1 MPVMRV
7 NKKNQVTIPA
17 SVRKE
22 LNISAGDLLEAKVTK
37 TKDGIV
43 YKIKRMTDKEISDY
57 WKMKSQEEGE
67 HELSEL
73 GKQRVE
79 DALLDVKEGYDQI
92 LKENFNSLQI
102 TVKSL

>member
-43 YKIKRMTDKEISDY
+43 YKIKRMSDKEISDY

-73 GKQRVE
+73 GRQRVE
-79 DALLDVKEGYDQI
+79 EALLDVKEGRTKVFDNAKDFMKY
-92 LKENFNSLQI
+92 LNK
-102 TVKSL
+102 

>member
-1 MPVMRV
+1 MRV

-43 YKIKRMTDKEISDY
+43 YKIKRMSDY

-79 DALLDVKEGYDQI
+79 EALLDVKEGRIKVFDNAKDFMKY
-92 LKENFNSLQI
+92 LNK
-102 TVKSL
+102 

>member
-22 LNISAGDLLEAKVTK
+22 LNISAGDLLEAKATK
-37 TKDGIV
+37 TKDGVV
-43 YKIKRMTDKEISDY
+43 YKIKRMSDEEISDY

-67 HELSEL
+67 HELSEF

-79 DALLDVKEGYDQI
+79 EALLDVKEGRIKVFDNAKDFMKY
-92 LKENFNSLQI
+92 LNK
-102 TVKSL
+102 

>member
-1 MPVMRV
+1 MPVIRV

-43 YKIKRMTDKEISDY
+43 YKIKRMSDKEISDY

-79 DALLDVKEGYDQI
+79 EALLDVKEGRIKVFD
-92 LKENFNSLQI
+92 N
-102 TVKSL
+102 VKDFMKDLNE

>member
-43 YKIKRMTDKEISDY
+43 YKIKRMSDKEISDY

-79 DALLDVKEGYDQI
+79 EALLDIKEDRIKVFDNVKDLMKDLNE
-92 LKENFNSLQI
+92 
-102 TVKSL
+102 

>member
-43 YKIKRMTDKEISDY
+43 YKINRRFWM
-57 WKMKSQEEGE
+57 
-67 HELSEL
+67 
-73 GKQRVE
+73 
-79 DALLDVKEGYDQI
+79 
-92 LKENFNSLQI
+92 
-102 TVKSL
+102 

>member
-1 MPVMRV
+1 MRV
-7 NKKNQVTIPA
+7 NKKHQVTIPA

-37 TKDGIV
+37 AKDGIV
-43 YKIKRMTDKEISDY
+43 YKIKRMTDKKISDY

-79 DALLDVKEGYDQI
+79 EALLDVKEGKTKKFD
-92 LKENFNSLQI
+92 N
-102 TVKSL
+102 VKNLMKDLNE

>member
-43 YKIKRMTDKEISDY
+43 YKIKRMSDY

-79 DALLDVKEGYDQI
+79 EALLDVKEGRIKVFDNAKDFMKY
-92 LKENFNSLQI
+92 LNK
-102 TVKSL
+102 

>member
-22 LNISAGDLLEAKVTK
+22 LNISAGDLLEAKVTR

-43 YKIKRMTDKEISDY
+43 YKIKRMSDKEISDY

-79 DALLDVKEGYDQI
+79 EALLDVKEGRIKVFD
-92 LKENFNSLQI
+92 N
-102 TVKSL
+102 VKDLMEDLNA

>member
-37 TKDGIV
+37 AKDGIV
-43 YKIKRMTDKEISDY
+43 YKIKRMSDKEISDY

-67 HELSEL
+67 HELSEF
-73 GKQRVE
+73 GKRE
-79 DALLDVKEGYDQI
+79 LEEALLDIKEGRIKVFDNAKD
-92 LKENFNSLQI
+92 LMKDLNE
-102 TVKSL
+102 

>member
-43 YKIKRMTDKEISDY
+43 YKIKRMSDKEISDY

-73 GKQRVE
+73 GKRE
-79 DALLDVKEGYDQI
+79 LEEALLDIKEGRIKVFD
-92 LKENFNSLQI
+92 N
-102 TVKSL
+102 VKDLMKDLNE

>member
-43 YKIKRMTDKEISDY
+43 YKIKRISDKKSEY

-79 DALLDVKEGYDQI
+79 EALLDVKEGRIKVFD
-92 LKENFNSLQI
+92 N
-102 TVKSL
+102 VKDLMKDLNE

>member
-1 MPVMRV
+1 MSVMRV

-43 YKIKRMTDKEISDY
+43 YKIKRMSDKEISDY
-57 WKMKSQEEGE
+57 WKIKSQEEGE

-73 GKQRVE
+73 GKQRVQE
-79 DALLDVKEGYDQI
+79 ALLDVKEGRIKVFDNAKD
-92 LKENFNSLQI
+92 LMKDLNE
-102 TVKSL
+102 